1 MDTVRTLE
9 APEVATGSI
18 YLTLQN
24 LFTNLIGVFGLTYL
38 ARAITQEQMGMLTAL
53 TLVNSFIPLVSDF
66 GLASSLPKFIS
77 ELKGRGEDVSA
88 HILAT
93 LVFKIP
99 VTLLP
104 CLALT
109 IFSADMSSVLFGVAD
124 KFDLVRLAVIDA
136 FILAFVSVLS
146 SILLGAGR
154 MKRIAISSI
163 FSTTTKW
170 LVTVLL
176 LMSGYGFYSA
186 VIGWIVGDLILL
198 VLYAAVSI
206 RLLKHGETL
215 FRHSISLISRIL
227 KFSWPLFAASI
238 VSFVYAWYDR
248 AIIFAFLPLA
258 DLGIYDVSY
267 KAFTVLASLATAL
280 GAALYPFYGM
290 AYGKKDHE
298 TIASGIKRA
307 TRYTTIIIFPLTLGL
322 FSTANP
328 VITLFAGQQ
337 YESGWSILAILAV
350 FGLVYGLLP
359 AFTGLLVI
367 YEKTKIVFLLSLV
380 PVLSSLGLLP
390 LIWVSGLNG
399 LAAMRGVSLLVTL
412 LLTMF
417 FLSKIVRIEI
427 DRQAMVKALFSSILM
442 AVVVLAA
449 QQVRYSMVLLPAY
462 VVVGTITYLACIR
475 FLKVFNESDVQL
487 LEQIVGEKIT
497 AILAKVLGYNK

>member
-1 MDTVRTLE
+1 MDTVRTME
-9 APEVATGSI
+9 ASEVASGSI

-24 LFTNLIGVFGLTYL
+24 LLTNLIGVFGLTYL

-66 GLASSLPKFIS
+66 GLASSLPKFVS
-77 ELKGRGEDVSA
+77 ELKGRGEDVST

-93 LVFKIP
+93 LIFKIP

-104 CLALT
+104 CLALY
-109 IFSADMSSVLFGVAD
+109 IFSADVSSILFGVAD

-163 FSTTTKW
+163 FSITTKW
-170 LVTVLL
+170 LVIVLL
-176 LMSGYGFYSA
+176 LMSGYGFYGT

-198 VLYAAVSI
+198 VLYAAISI

-215 FRHSISLISRIL
+215 FRHSISLIPRIL

-238 VSFVYAWYDR
+238 VSFIYAWYDR
-248 AIIFAFLPLA
+248 AIILAFLPLT

-267 KAFTVLASLATAL
+267 KAFTVLASLAAAL

-298 TIASGIKRA
+298 AIASGIKRA
-307 TRYTTIIIFPLTLGL
+307 TRYTAIIVFPLTLGL
-322 FSTANP
+322 LSTANA

-359 AFTGLLVI
+359 AFTGLFVI
-367 YEKTKIVFLLSLV
+367 YEKTKTVFLLSLV
-380 PVLSSLGLLP
+380 PVLSSLGLFP
-390 LIWVSGLNG
+390 LLWVSGLNG

-417 FLSKIVRIEI
+417 FLSKIVRIKI
-427 DRQAMVKALFSSILM
+427 DKKAMFKALISSIIM
-442 AVVVLAA
+442 AVVVLAV
-449 QQVRYSMVLLPAY
+449 QQVRYSIILFPVY
-462 VVVGTITYLACIR
+462 VFIGAAVYIGCIR
-475 FLKVFNESDVQL
+475 ILKVFNESDIQL
-487 LEQIVGEKIT
+487 LEQIIGKGKT
-497 AILAKVLGYNK
+497 AILAKVLGYKK